1 LRKEKDS
8 MGYVEV
14 PDDAY
19 YGAQTKRAYDNFPV
33 SNTTLPSEI
42 IYAIAI
48 IKRSAAIVNQNLGK
62 LDIEIKDAIV
72 SASDEILSKKLDD
85 NFIIDVYQTG
95 SGTSTNMNVN
105 EVIANRANEIL
116 GSELG
121 SNNPV
126 HPNDHVNMG
135 QSSNDVIPSAIHIAA
150 KIAIS
155 QKLIP
160 ALTSICSEFD
170 KKTKEFDSI
179 IKIGRT
185 HLQDATP
192 IRLGQ
197 EFSGYGSSI
206 LNGAAR
212 IYKSITS
219 ISDIAQGGTA
229 VGTGINTHPEFGA
242 MMAEEISQY
251 TKIEFKETPNH
262 FEAQANQDAA
272 VEVSGALKTIA
283 VSMSKI
289 ANDIRLMGTGPR
301 CGLGEL
307 ILPPVQ
313 PGSSIMPGKVNPV
326 ICESM
331 LQVCVQVIAN
341 DLAITLGAQGGAF
354 ELNVM
359 LPLIGNNLIESINIL
374 SNAITMFN
382 DKLLKDLKVDKKK
395 CEDYIEKSLSMCTIL
410 VPIIGYDKTAQI
422 AYEAYETGKT
432 IRELLL
438 EKNILSDMEVKKI
451 LDPSKMTHPSK

>member
-1 LRKEKDS
+1 MRKEKDS

-33 SNTTLPSEI
+33 SNTTLPFEI

-48 IKRSAAIVNQNLGK
+48 IKRSAAIVNESLGR
-62 LDIEIKDAIV
+62 LDSEIKEAIV
-72 SASDEILSKKLDD
+72 SASDEILNKKFD
-85 NFIIDVYQTG
+85 NQFIIDIYQTG

-105 EVIANRANEIL
+105 EVIANRSNEIL

-121 SNNPV
+121 SNTPV

-155 QKLIP
+155 KKLIP
-160 ALTSICSEFD
+160 SLTAICSEFG
-170 KKTKEFDSI
+170 KKTKEFNSI

-197 EFSGYGSSI
+197 EFSGYGASI
-206 LNGAAR
+206 LNGSAR
-212 IYKSITS
+212 VYKSITS

-242 MMAEEISQY
+242 MMAEQISQY
-251 TKIEFKETPNH
+251 TKVEFKETPNH

-331 LQVCVQVIAN
+331 LQICAQVIAN

-359 LPLIGNNLIESINIL
+359 LPLIANNLIQSINIL
-374 SNAITMFN
+374 SNGIVMFN
-382 DKLLKDLKVDKKK
+382 DKLLKNLKVDKKK

-410 VPIIGYDKTAQI
+410 VPVIGYDKTAEI

-451 LDPSKMTHPSK
+451 LDPAKMTQPSK